1 MRQVVSLKGRGD
13 NAAEGRFAVKVLW
26 SDEMT
31 KGRDQPLYM
40 ISVVARLVQCHPQ
53 TLRQYEDLGLLE
65 PVRTPTNQRLYSDD
79 DVERAR
85 QIRRLT
91 RDLGVNLAGVEVV
104 LDLLDKMESL
114 RQELSEKWQNQVTEM
129 EQEMKLLRAG
139 MKETTHGSD

>member
-1 MRQVVSLKGRGD
+1 MRQVVSLKGRRD
-13 NAAEGRFAVKVLW
+13 NAAEGMFAVKVLW
-26 SDEMT
+26 SDEMK
-31 KGRDQPLYM
+31 KGSDQPLYM
-40 ISVVARLVQCHPQ
+40 ISVAARLVQCHPQ

-65 PVRTPTNQRLYSDD
+65 PVRTPTNQRLYSDG

-114 RQELSEKWQNQVTEM
+114 RQELSEKWQNQVKEM
-129 EQEMKLLRAG
+129 E
-139 MKETTHGSD
+139 